1 MKTSTP
7 IKAILFDKDGTLI
20 DYHQSWGPTNRRAA
34 ALAAAGDGDL
44 AQRLLALGGMDA
56 ASGLTQADSLFA
68 AGNTR
73 EIAAAWIAAGSP
85 FELEALT
92 QALDTLFQGVASE
105 AVPVTDLRVF
115 FERLAARGL
124 AIGIASSDSE
134 AAIRLMLRTFGLEG
148 LVSYVAGYDS
158 GYGWKPEAGML
169 LGFAQLLD
177 ISPAAIAVVG
187 DNLHDMAMATAG
199 GAGLRVGVLSG
210 TGRRETLAPVADLC
224 LPSIA
229 ALDLD
234 ALALLP

>member
-1 MKTSTP
+1 MKTTTP
-7 IKAILFDKDGTLI
+7 IRAILFDKDGTLI

-34 ALAAAGDGDL
+34 KLAAAGDVDL
-44 AQRLLALGGMDA
+44 AQRLLGVGGMDA

-73 EIAAAWIAAGSP
+73 EIAEAWIAAGSP
-85 FELEALT
+85 FELEALI

-134 AAIRLMLRTFGLEG
+134 AAIRLMLRTFGLEE

-169 LGFAQLLD
+169 LGFAKALG
-177 ISPAAIAVVG
+177 IPPAQIAVVG

-234 ALALLP
+234 QLVALP